1 MILMSFLIFLCVRI
15 DLRQEARVGGELR
28 IMFQALQ
35 FQFYGIQKG
44 QRIHEGRLGEAKVPW
59 PPAFKIDSW
68 SPHPDNQKNQ
78 SIHFYLHWI
87 LGVWNAM
94 PTLRVR
100 SWSSLN
106 IFQDEDGAALSAF
119 PEDNGKGVLLR

>member
-1 MILMSFLIFLCVRI
+1 MASRKGSAFMKAVWE
-15 DLRQEARVGGELR
+15 RQK
-28 IMFQALQ
+28 
-35 FQFYGIQKG
+35 Y
-44 QRIHEGRLGEAKVPW
+44 LGHHSVA
-59 PPAFKIDSW
+59 PAFKIDSW
-68 SPHPDNQKNQ
+68 SPHTDNQKSQ